1 MDLTAAPPSRKTE
14 QALNQGPQPSR
25 LVRIAARI
33 RFVGVFG
40 AILWGVV
47 GVSRG
52 LAQQSLGLPPAE
64 IDCAYRVQLLR
75 DRVVALTQRSPLSG
89 ATDPQDD
96 VVSNLIRE
104 TRTVCA
110 ERRDAES
117 THALDAIDRRLREH
131 LQSRSRDQQARR
143 ELLAP

>member
-1 MDLTAAPPSRKTE
+1 MRIASHI
-14 QALNQGPQPSR
+14 R
-25 LVRIAARI
+25 LV
-33 RFVGVFG
+33 GVSA

-52 LAQQSLGLPPAE
+52 LAQQSVGLPSGE

-75 DRVVALTQRSPLSG
+75 DRVVALTQRSPSDR
-89 ATDPQDD
+89 ATDPQDH

-104 TRTVCA
+104 TRTACA
-110 ERRDAES
+110 NRGDLES
-117 THALDAIDRRLREH
+117 EHALEAIDLRLREH
-131 LQSRSRDQQARR
+131 LESRSRDQQARR